1 MTVSLKTPPSQTLN
15 IMKLNTRNG
24 HSQDVIDNFNQVAQS
39 FSHQDLLHLML
50 TKWADDDDLADITKF
65 LLTKWADDND
75 LTSITN
81 LLTKK

>member
-1 MTVSLKTPPSQTLN
+1 
-15 IMKLNTRNG
+15 MKLNTRNG
-24 HSQDVIDNFNQVAQS
+24 HSQDVIDSFNQVAQS
-39 FSHQDLLHLML
+39 FSNQDLLHLML
-50 TKWADDDDLADITKF
+50 TQWADDDDLADITKF